1 MVDQIFQLRF
11 VELMTEIF
19 TEVAYRPCIAEQQ
32 FAVAAV
38 SARVVTCQRFGQER
52 VTAAQAGGVIVTVAF
67 NGTAWTEGTE
77 YTYDATTGQFVSTA
91 GIITV
96 PAASYT
102 QDAATGAISIVP
114 GSATLTITGTV

>member
-1 MVDQIFQLRF
+1 MFHRSYTALPPLIVSDRF
-11 VELMTEIF
+11 DPILNPI
-19 TEVAYRPCIAEQQ
+19 
-32 FAVAAV
+32 
-38 SARVVTCQRFGQER
+38 
-52 VTAAQAGGVIVTVAF
+52 TVAF

>member
-1 MVDQIFQLRF
+1 MKPLPLIVSDRF
-11 VELMTEIF
+11 DPILNPI
-19 TEVAYRPCIAEQQ
+19 
-32 FAVAAV
+32 
-38 SARVVTCQRFGQER
+38 
-52 VTAAQAGGVIVTVAF
+52 TVAF